1 MLKHW
6 IWLSE
11 RPNLGARGIY
21 QLLQEFGTAEN
32 IYAAQ
37 KSDFSRIDG
46 IRKAAVAG
54 LMEKT
59 LTDAQNVIDECA
71 RQDISI
77 LTINDERYPQRLLNL
92 PDPPCV
98 LYYKGTIPKI
108 DEEPVIAVVGSR
120 RGTNYGLM
128 CAKQFGVQLS
138 NCGCTVVSGGA
149 RGIDTMALRG
159 AMNTGAPVICVLG
172 CGVDIVYPPENAKL
186 FQEIAQNGWLVSEY
200 APGMLPLSRN
210 FPPRNRIISGL
221 SVGTV
226 IVEAASR
233 SGALI
238 TADLALEQGRDVFA
252 VPGNIDMSNSIGT
265 NRLIK
270 DGAIVART
278 GWDVACEYQLR
289 FPEKIHEFKTNAPL
303 NIRQPEKPKDPSK
316 PEPLPKEAS
325 RNPKNCIDVYEIL
338 DCLSEDEKIVIMLL
352 KDRPMHVDEIVSKC
366 DLRTTQTLV
375 ALTMLEVNHY
385 VKRLPGR
392 IFSLAEK
399 S

>member
-32 IYAAQ
+32 IYLAQ

-46 IRKAAVAG
+46 IRNSAVAG
-54 LMEKT
+54 LMVKS
-59 LTDAQNVIDECA
+59 LVDAQNVIDECA
-71 RQDISI
+71 RQDINI

-98 LYYKGTIPKI
+98 LYYKGTIPKV

-138 NCGCTVVSGGA
+138 NCGCMVVSGGA
-149 RGIDTMALRG
+149 RGIDSMALRG
-159 AMNTGAPVICVLG
+159 ALNTGARVICVLG
-172 CGVDIVYPPENAKL
+172 CGVDIAYPPENAEL
-186 FQEIAQNGWLVSEY
+186 FEQIAQNGWLVSEY
-200 APGMLPLSRN
+200 APGVLPLSRN

-221 SVGTV
+221 SVGTL
-226 IVEAASR
+226 IVEAAHR

-252 VPGNIDMSNSIGT
+252 VPGNIDISNSTGT
-265 NRLIK
+265 NRLLK

-278 GWDVACEYQLR
+278 GWDVACEYQMR
-289 FPEKIHEFKTNAPL
+289 FPDKIHEYKTNESL
-303 NIRQPEKPKDPSK
+303 SIRQKDKPKQK
-316 PEPLPKEAS
+316 EPTQTIPKTTSGNAE
-325 RNPKNCIDVYEIL
+325 NCIDVYEIL
-338 DCLSEDEKIVIMLL
+338 DCLNEEEKKVILLL
-352 KDRPMHVDEIVSKC
+352 KDRPMHVDELVSKC
-366 DLRTTQTLV
+366 DLMTTQTLV
-375 ALTMLEVNHY
+375 TLTMLEVKHY
-385 VKRLPGR
+385 IKRLPGR

-399 S
+399 T